1 VERRELGD
9 TQRMLIKRP
18 DRRRPDRPLTVSIF
32 GRPLTFGGRYTFL
45 TEYKPN
51 RLLDFDHN
59 DADNKDLD
67 GDGDVTEPED
77 AARGQLE
84 TDDRL
89 RINQSLELDLLFSFS
104 ENISA
109 YVEGRIGWLNQV
121 VSREREFSE
130 WQFERA
136 ESWLFL
142 GNLLDTPLSLQ
153 IGRQRYSDEREWWWD
168 SNIDSIR
175 LRVDQPD
182 FHAQVSVGE
191 QLFRVSAD
199 EDFIIPEEK
208 DVLRVLGQ
216 ASWRWGKRQQV
227 GFYALHQNDRS
238 DGHTPGRCLRDVNQN
253 GVLDPIE
260 INFPSAFN
268 LVGCI
273 DPDHEDE
280 SDADLTWF
288 GISAEGRWKLD
299 RPGRIYYWLNA
310 AGVIG
315 KETFYDTAGP
325 TRPVLERRVD
335 SVNTHDVA
343 GWGID
348 LGATL
353 QTNLFGRPNFTL
365 GYAYG
370 SGGSRDGEEFQNGFR
385 QTGLQDNN
393 GKFRGVASFRYYG
406 ELFDPELWNL
416 HILTA
421 GFGFRFLR
429 NSSFDLVYHY
439 YHQDTAT
446 TFFRDVGFKRDPDG
460 LHRSVGHEWDA
471 IIGIEEWGPLELKL
485 VGSVFRGGKTF
496 APDDGV
502 LSYLGTLRLRLT
514 F

>member
-1 VERRELGD
+1 MRSRTTRRDTARGLIGLALAALLADPGTGTAATAEEPAARSTDPRRGARDQLVERRELGD

-216 ASWRWGKRQQV
+216 AFWGWGTRKPV
-227 GFYALHQNDRS
+227 VFYALHQNDRS
-238 DGHTPGRCLRDVNQN
+238 DGHTPGR
-253 GVLDPIE
+253 
-260 INFPSAFN
+260 
-268 LVGCI
+268 
-273 DPDHEDE
+273 
-280 SDADLTWF
+280 
-288 GISAEGRWKLD
+288 
-299 RPGRIYYWLNA
+299 
-310 AGVIG
+310 
-315 KETFYDTAGP
+315 
-325 TRPVLERRVD
+325 
-335 SVNTHDVA
+335 
-343 GWGID
+343 
-348 LGATL
+348 
-353 QTNLFGRPNFTL
+353 
-365 GYAYG
+365 
-370 SGGSRDGEEFQNGFR
+370 
-385 QTGLQDNN
+385 
-393 GKFRGVASFRYYG
+393 
-406 ELFDPELWNL
+406 
-416 HILTA
+416 
-421 GFGFRFLR
+421 
-429 NSSFDLVYHY
+429 
-439 YHQDTAT
+439 
-446 TFFRDVGFKRDPDG
+446 
-460 LHRSVGHEWDA
+460 
-471 IIGIEEWGPLELKL
+471 
-485 VGSVFRGGKTF
+485 
-496 APDDGV
+496 
-502 LSYLGTLRLRLT
+502 
-514 F
+514 